1 MTPVVTG
8 SIPLRAQVSRTPT
21 DYSRRRPNLLKI
33 YKRTK
38 SILKCG
44 DYQLNLGGRVRIMG
58 VLNLTP
64 DSFSGDGLYG
74 DIGAAVERAN
84 RLQDEGA
91 DVIDIGAESSRPG
104 AKEVPVE
111 EELGRILPVLKKLC
125 RKVKIP
131 ISVDTYKF
139 EVAQRALDAGAS
151 IINDITGL
159 NYAPAIARLAAGYN
173 AGLVLMHMKGNP
185 RTMQKNPR
193 YNALIPEIIKY
204 LKNSMRVAYE
214 AGVKA
219 QQITVDPGIGFG
231 KTLRHNLEILRN
243 LTAFKVLGRPL
254 LVGPSRKSFIGGI
267 LDLPVTERLEGTLAS
282 LVVCAL
288 NGADILRV
296 HDVKAAK
303 RALEVTEAIINGRIV
318 KYR

>member
-1 MTPVVTG
+1 M
-8 SIPLRAQVSRTPT
+8 PLNQ
-21 DYSRRRPNLLKI
+21 
-33 YKRTK
+33 TK
-38 SILKCG
+38 FILRCG
-44 DYQLNLGGRVRIMG
+44 DYRLNLGGRVRIMG

-74 DIGAAVERAN
+74 DVGAAVERAN

-104 AKEVPVE
+104 AKEIPVE
-111 EELGRILPVLKKLC
+111 EELGRILPVLKKLY

-193 YNALIPEIIKY
+193 YKTLIPEIIKY
-204 LKNSMRVAYE
+204 LKNSMRVAYK
-214 AGVKA
+214 AGVKT
-219 QQITVDPGIGFG
+219 QQIAVDPGIGFG

-254 LVGPSRKSFIGGI
+254 MVGPSRKSFIGSI
-267 LDLPVTERLEGTLAS
+267 LDLPVSKRLEGTLAC

-288 NGADILRV
+288 NGANILRV

-318 KYR
+318 KHR

>member
-1 MTPVVTG
+1 
-8 SIPLRAQVSRTPT
+8 
-21 DYSRRRPNLLKI
+21 
-33 YKRTK
+33 
-38 SILKCG
+38 
-44 DYQLNLGGRVRIMG
+44 MG

-64 DSFSGDGLYG
+64 DSFSGDGFYG
-74 DIGAAVERAN
+74 DIGAAVDRAN
-84 RLQDEGA
+84 RLQEDGA

-104 AKEVPVE
+104 AKAVSVKK
-111 EELGRILPVLKKLC
+111 ELGRMLPVLKKLR

-139 EVAQRALDAGAS
+139 EVAQKALDAGAS

-185 RTMQKNPR
+185 RTMQKNPC
-193 YNALIPEIIKY
+193 YKNLIPEIIKY

-214 AGVKA
+214 TGVKA
-219 QQITVDPGIGFG
+219 QQIVVDPGIGFG

-243 LTAFKVLGRPL
+243 LAAFKIFGRPL

-267 LDLPVTERLEGTLAS
+267 LGLPVTERLEGTLAS
-282 LVVCAL
+282 LVVCAV
-288 NGADILRV
+288 NGANILRV

-318 KYR
+318 KHK